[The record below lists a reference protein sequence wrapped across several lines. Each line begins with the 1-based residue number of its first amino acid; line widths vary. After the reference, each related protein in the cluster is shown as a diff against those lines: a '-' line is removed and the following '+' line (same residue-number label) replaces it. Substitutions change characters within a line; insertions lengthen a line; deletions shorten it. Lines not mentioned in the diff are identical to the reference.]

1 LAGKRILV
9 VQIAGMGDLTLAVPA
24 IRAIRQSNP
33 SGGLD
38 LLTSEKGRRAAEGCP
53 YIDTIESIDLNPSPE
68 QGVPPSAGMGKFLPL
83 LRKIHRRYDIAI
95 NLMGLYSPQ
104 GAVRMGFFLRFLGVS
119 TIAGRNTLGTGT
131 FYHCAITE
139 DLAVPRNERD
149 SHLDLVRH
157 LGADNGAGDDLEAWP
172 TADDERTAESL
183 LKNLPGQGPVI
194 VLNPGTDRQEKNWPE
209 ERFLEIMR
217 TLRTEK
223 EARFLLAGGPAEAD
237 LTERLAEAVA
247 PYALN
252 TVGKISY
259 QGTTVLM
266 RRCDMVLTSDTAALH
281 LAWAAGAAGVALFR
295 KENLGRYRPATE
307 KIICLAGEDTGEE
320 VSLEISVDEV
330 TRACLECLDRQELAG

>member
-1 LAGKRILV
+1 
-9 VQIAGMGDLTLAVPA
+9 
-24 IRAIRQSNP
+24 
-33 SGGLD
+33 
-38 LLTSEKGRRAAEGCP
+38 
-53 YIDTIESIDLNPSPE
+53 
-68 QGVPPSAGMGKFLPL
+68 
-83 LRKIHRRYDIAI
+83 
-95 NLMGLYSPQ
+95 
-104 GAVRMGFFLRFLGVS
+104 
-119 TIAGRNTLGTGT
+119 
-131 FYHCAITE
+131 
-139 DLAVPRNERD
+139 
-149 SHLDLVRH
+149 
-157 LGADNGAGDDLEAWP
+157 
-172 TADDERTAESL
+172 
-183 LKNLPGQGPVI
+183 
-194 VLNPGTDRQEKNWPE
+194 
-209 ERFLEIMR
+209 MR